1 MAPIKAL
8 CSERCSDWSEKF
20 ERFGLKCRELTGDS
34 ELDDYYQLQQVNI
47 IFTTPVNINILIIHF
62 EIVEYTINYADYFYM
77 FLFFVRKSGTA

>member
-1 MAPIKAL
+1 MRLGSIFMMFDITFFALFFTVAPIKAL

-47 IFTTPVNINILIIHF
+47 IFTTPVN
-62 EIVEYTINYADYFYM
+62 T
-77 FLFFVRKSGTA
+77 